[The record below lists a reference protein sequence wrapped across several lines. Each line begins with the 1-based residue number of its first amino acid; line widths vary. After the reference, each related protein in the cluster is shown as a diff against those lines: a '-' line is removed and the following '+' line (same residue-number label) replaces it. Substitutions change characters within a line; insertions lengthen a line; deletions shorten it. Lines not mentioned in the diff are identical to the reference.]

1 MITPPNDNN
10 NKDYTSYKPF
20 AQQNIHVETTS
31 TITST
36 TNNDQI
42 NLSSLEQKVTA
53 LLRLK
58 EKLLNVPPEDKSSL
72 VYAQQV
78 SNDLVNDDHLLGFLY
93 VEDFNV
99 DVSLFVVSYRLILRY
114 IIV

>member
-20 AQQNIHVETTS
+20 AQQNNHLDTTNTTTTS
-31 TITST
+31 
-36 TNNDQI
+36 NNDQI

-53 LLRLK
+53 LLQLK
-58 EKLLNVPPEDKSSL
+58 QKLLNVPPEEKSSL

-78 SNDLVNDDHLLGFLY
+78 STDLVNDDHLLGFLY

-99 DVSLFVVSYRLILRY
+99 DVSTLLSLRY
-114 IIV
+114 TDLL

>member
-1 MITPPNDNN
+1 MITPPDDNN

-20 AQQNIHVETTS
+20 AQQNNYTDTNTT
-31 TITST
+31 T
-36 TNNDQI
+36 TNNNNNDQI

-53 LLRLK
+53 LLQLK
-58 EKLLNVPPEDKSSL
+58 EKLNNVPPEDKSSL

-78 SNDLVNDDHLLGFLY
+78 SKDLVNDDHLLGFLH

-99 DVSLFVVSYRLILRY
+99 DVSLLCLI
-114 IIV
+114 

>member
-1 MITPPNDNN
+1 MITPPDDNN

-53 LLRLK
+53 LLQLK

-99 DVSLFVVSYRLILRY
+99 DVSYLFGNIEIHV
-114 IIV
+114 

>member
-20 AQQNIHVETTS
+20 AQQNIHVDTNSTTS
-31 TITST
+31 TNT
-36 TNNDQI
+36 THNDQI
-42 NLSSLEQKVTA
+42 KLSSLEQKVTA
-53 LLRLK
+53 LLQLK
-58 EKLLNVPPEDKSSL
+58 EKLNNVPPEDKSSL
-72 VYAQQV
+72 VYAQQI

-99 DVSLFVVSYRLILRY
+99 DVSCSFV
-114 IIV
+114 

>member
-1 MITPPNDNN
+1 MITPPNNNN

-20 AQQNIHVETTS
+20 AQQNIHVDTTS

-53 LLRLK
+53 LLQLK

-99 DVSLFVVSYRLILRY
+99 DVSYLFGNIEIHYSLV
-114 IIV
+114 

>member
-10 NKDYTSYKPF
+10 NKDYTSYQPF
-20 AQQNIHVETTS
+20 AQQNNYTDTNTT
-31 TITST
+31 T
-36 TNNDQI
+36 TNNNNDQI

-53 LLRLK
+53 LLKLK
-58 EKLLNVPPEDKSSL
+58 EKLQNVPPEDKSSL

-99 DVSLFVVSYRLILRY
+99 DVSFVFDIEIY
-114 IIV
+114 